1 MIKMSVFTAKEIEY
15 ITSQRLG
22 RLATVSP
29 DGKPQ
34 IAPVGFRYNPEL
46 DVIEIGG
53 RAVSKTKKFHNIQT
67 NPYVAFV
74 IDDVLPPWRP
84 RGVEIRG
91 TAETLPTGG
100 KAVFGQR
107 YEADDALIRIK
118 PEQIIGWGLEEGA
131 RQANNRKVG
140 R

>member
-1 MIKMSVFTAKEIEY
+1 MSVFTPKEIEY
-15 ITSQRLG
+15 ITGQRLG

-29 DGKPQ
+29 AGKPQ
-34 IAPVGFRYNPEL
+34 VAPVGFRYNSEL

-53 RAVSKTKKFHNIQT
+53 RNMSKTKKFHNIQK

-84 RGVEIRG
+84 RGVEVRG
-91 TAETLPTGG
+91 RAETLTTGG
-100 KAVFGQR
+100 KAIFGDR
-107 YEADDALIRIK
+107 YEADEALIRIK

-131 RQANNRKVG
+131 RQANNRKVIS
-140 R
+140 

>member
-1 MIKMSVFTAKEIEY
+1 MTSVFTPKEIEY
-15 ITSQRLG
+15 MNSQHLG
-22 RLATVSP
+22 RLATVNP
-29 DGKPQ
+29 EGKPQ

-46 DVIEIGG
+46 DAIEIGG
-53 RAVSKTKKFHNIQT
+53 HDVSKTKKFHNIQK
-67 NPYVAFV
+67 NSQVAFV
-74 IDDVLPPWRP
+74 IDDVLPPWQP

-91 TAETLPTGG
+91 TAETLSTGG
-100 KAVFGQR
+100 KAAFGHL

-140 R
+140 RK